1 MKTLWTFVSSSIVQ
15 CSYYPQTFRILSSGW
30 SQMSVSLG
38 RIFVFLWH
46 LLKPTAT
53 ATQPTHT
60 HADCRAFVII
70 LLIDTNFQNKESRD
84 AGVTYLRVICHWMKN
99 AGARELRPLALI
111 SRDMCKSNSWMKAEQ
126 ASRRWILKI
135 PTLLLCTVMDR
146 ASNESSRSVK
156 LYNDEEGG
164 LPGWKWL
171 LALSHLDTIKT
182 LWLC

>member
-1 MKTLWTFVSSSIVQ
+1 MKAVVAAFNQEKALVGAF
-15 CSYYPQTFRILSSGW
+15 
-30 SQMSVSLG
+30 SVITNL
-38 RIFVFLWH
+38 RMELFEALAPH
-46 LLKPTAT
+46 
-53 ATQPTHT
+53 THT

-111 SRDMCKSNSWMKAEQ
+111 IRDMCKSNSWMKAEQ

-135 PTLLLCTVMDR
+135 PTLLLCTDW

-156 LYNDEEGG
+156 FYNDEEGG

-171 LALSHLDTIKT
+171 LALSHLGNY
-182 LWLC
+182 